1 VIIKRE
7 EMKTLAPGYVV
18 QIDRIGPNDWSEILP
33 RFDDA
38 TIYQTWSYGSV
49 RWGQDHL
56 SHVVL
61 KRDGEVVGAA
71 QARIIKIPILGAG
84 IAYIPFGPL
93 WRLHGR
99 QKDLGSFQ
107 QVVRALYN
115 EYVLKQGLLLR
126 VIPNEINDD
135 ADMIHSILQEEGLV
149 WRESIPSYRTFL
161 IDLSLPSEQLRKSL
175 DQKWRNCLN
184 RAGKNGLRVV
194 EGFDDNLYNLFSN
207 IYEEMHER
215 KKFFEFV
222 DINKMRAV
230 QKDLQDHFKMTIM
243 LCEFEAEPV
252 SAVVCTAIG
261 DTGIYLLGATNDK
274 GRTLQASY
282 LVQWR
287 VIEWLKA
294 RGCRWYDLGGIDPE
308 KNPGT
313 YHFKAGLSG
322 RLGKEVRYLGQFDG
336 CRNLLSSFLVKVGDE
351 LRANSPNLKHT
362 LEELKIMASQ
372 RMHMTK

>member
-1 VIIKRE
+1 MRMIE
-7 EMKTLAPGYVV
+7 EGYVAE
-18 QIDRIGPNDWSEILP
+18 IDKVGQSEWSELLT

-49 RWGQDHL
+49 RWGEDHL

-61 KRDGEVVGAA
+61 RRGGEIVAAA
-71 QARIIKIPILGAG
+71 QARIIKFPILGAG

-93 WRLHGR
+93 WKIHGR
-99 QKDLGSFQ
+99 QIDIGDFH
-107 QVVRALYN
+107 QVIRALYT

-126 VIPNEINDD
+126 VIPNEIDSGDN
-135 ADMIHSILQEEGLV
+135 MMRSVLQEGGLK
-149 WRESIPSYRTFL
+149 WKESMSPYRTFL
-161 IDLSLPSEQLRKSL
+161 IDLSLSVEELRRSL
-175 DQKWRNCLN
+175 DQKWRNHLN
-184 RAGKNGLRVV
+184 RAERNGLRVV
-194 EGFDDNLYNLFSN
+194 EGSDDNSYNFFSN
-207 IYEEMHER
+207 IYKEMHER
-215 KKFFEFV
+215 KKFSEFV
-222 DINKMRAV
+222 DINKMRVV
-230 QKDLQDHFKMTIM
+230 QKDLQDRLKMTII
-243 LCEFEAEPV
+243 LCESEADPV

-294 RGCRWYDLGGIDPE
+294 KGRRWYDLGGIDPE

-313 YHFKAGLSG
+313 YQFKAGLSG

-336 CRNLLSSFLVKVGDE
+336 CRNLLSSFLVKVGDQ
-351 LRANSPNLKHT
+351 LRAISRKR
-362 LEELKIMASQ
+362 K
-372 RMHMTK
+372 

>member
-1 VIIKRE
+1 
-7 EMKTLAPGYVV
+7 MKTLSPGYIAEVNS
-18 QIDRIGPNDWSEILP
+18 IGRSEWADLVIQ
-33 RFDDA
+33 FDDA

-61 KRDGEVVGAA
+61 KKDGEIIAVA

-84 IAYIPFGPL
+84 IAYVSFGPL
-93 WRLHGR
+93 WRPRGR
-99 QKDLGSFQ
+99 QKDLGNFQ
-107 QVVRALYN
+107 QLVRALYN

-126 VIPNEINDD
+126 ILPNKIDD
-135 ADMIHSILQEEGLV
+135 EDVDIIHSVLKEEGLL
-149 WRESIPSYRTFL
+149 WQQSIPSYRTFL
-161 IDLSLPSEQLRKSL
+161 IDLSFPLEQLRKSL

-184 RAGKNGLRVV
+184 RAEKNKLAII
-194 EGFDDNLYNLFSN
+194 EGTDDNLYERFSN
-207 IYEEMHER
+207 IYKEMHDR
-215 KKFFEFV
+215 KKFSEFV

-230 QKDLQDHFKMTIM
+230 QKDLRDHLKMAIM
-243 LCEFEAEPV
+243 LCESETEPV

-287 VIEWLKA
+287 VIEWLKTKGF
-294 RGCRWYDLGGIDPE
+294 RSYDLGGIDPQ

-322 RLGKEVRYLGQFDG
+322 KSGKEVLYLGQFDG
-336 CRNLLSSFLVKVGDE
+336 CQSLLSFLLVE
-351 LRANSPNLKHT
+351 LGEQFRIMSRKSKH
-362 LEELKIMASQ
+362 LLRIISEMFK
-372 RMHMTK
+372 